1 MKKIIFTSAILI
13 ICSLGVAFGQ
23 LRVSNNFG
31 QTLKV
36 TINNQQFTIMNSG
49 VQAFSVASQAVFIKC
64 ETLDGMNK
72 FSVTKAVP
80 QNNLILIN
88 PNDGQNSQVVSLPSG
103 QIKFVYKGS
112 IHFKVISMIGK
123 GTEFFGKDSIAY
135 IPAPPRDKDLV
146 LGVIIKEDGDA
157 QFIWRYAEIRKRI
170 NPGETECRITDQDI
184 KIMSEEKG
192 PNEKDMK
199 IVFRLDR
206 DTDGYKIFS
215 EPGSKNPISI
225 GSGESSK
232 SMKVPFGIFF
242 IKVSVTGGDLINSTV
257 FILVH
262 TTDNMK
268 AFTINKAR
276 LVKLLEKE
284 NDYTKW

>member
-13 ICSLGVAFGQ
+13 ICGLGAAFGQ

-36 TINNQQFTIMNSG
+36 TINNQQFTIANSG
-49 VQAFSVASQAVFIKC
+49 VQAFSATGQAVFIKC

-80 QNNLILIN
+80 QDKLILIN
-88 PNDGQNSQVVSLPSG
+88 PSDGQTSQIVSAPSG
-103 QIKFVYKGS
+103 QIRFVYKGN
-112 IHFKVISMIGK
+112 IRFKVISMTGK
-123 GTEFFGKDSIAY
+123 GTEFFGKDTATY
-135 IPAPPRDKDLV
+135 VPAPPKDRDLV
-146 LGVIIKEDGDA
+146 LGVIIKEESDA

-184 KIMSEEKG
+184 KIMSEDKG
-192 PNEKDMK
+192 PNDKEIK
-199 IVFRLDR
+199 IVFRLDH
-206 DTDGYKIFS
+206 DTNGYKIFS
-215 EPGSKNPISI
+215 EPGVKNPISI

-242 IKVSVTGGDLINSTV
+242 IKVSVTGGDMINQTI

-268 AFTINKAR
+268 AFTINKA
-276 LVKLLEKE
+276 LLEKLLAKE
-284 NDYTKW
+284 NDFTKW